1 MSFIAFSVILS
12 SSLFILNFVGRN
24 QISEVMTAVQ
34 LNAMNTEREADP
46 TLMTK
51 EEFLFIVFLK
61 QKSMLM
67 CFLPMGIM
75 VTNDVAAR
83 V

>member
-1 MSFIAFSVILS
+1 
-12 SSLFILNFVGRN
+12 
-24 QISEVMTAVQ
+24 MTAVQ